1 MIFWASFISND
12 RELSFLTMTVMTWG
26 NLSYNGL
33 RHIGLISFK
42 WGALFGTLS
51 VNSKQ
56 RTSLEGFSFVYS
68 ILLLSQ
74 GCCKVNQY
82 NLQDTLLQLNSNSTL
97 YWVVDDTMYLQIHLH
112 TCYYHISLVNM
123 LYILSAGSVSPIY
136 QFLRW
141 QPMIDVIFP
150 TFLLFLYKLCVKI
163 RFVWWEFFEFFYS
176 SEINPL
182 ISRKILDN
190 LPLSYIQLVSNL
202 LFVQFDPLKKKT
214 KKKWLTLKKLDLR

>member
-1 MIFWASFISND
+1 MIFWASFISSD
-12 RELSFLTMTVMTWG
+12 RELSFLTVTVMTWE

-33 RHIGLISFK
+33 RHIGLINFK

-56 RTSLEGFSFVYS
+56 WTSLGGSSVVYS

-74 GCCKVNQY
+74 RCCKFNQY
-82 NLQDTLLQLNSNSTL
+82 KLQYTLLRLNSNSTL
-97 YWVVDDTMYLQIHLH
+97 YWGADDAIHLQTHLH

-136 QFLRW
+136 QFLGW

-150 TFLLFLYKLCVKI
+150 TFILFLFKLCVKI
-163 RFVWWEFFEFFYS
+163 RFVWWGFFEFFYS
-176 SEINPL
+176 PEINPL
-182 ISRKILDN
+182 ISRQILDN

-202 LFVQFDPLKKKT
+202 LLVQFDLLKKK
-214 KKKWLTLKKLDLR
+214 K